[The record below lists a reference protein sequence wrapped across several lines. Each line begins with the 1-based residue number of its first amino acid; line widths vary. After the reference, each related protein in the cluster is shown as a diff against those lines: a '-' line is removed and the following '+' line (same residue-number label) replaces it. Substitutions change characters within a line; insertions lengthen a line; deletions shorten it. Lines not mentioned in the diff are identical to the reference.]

1 MPVTV
6 LPNWVDLVVLTILFI
21 KSYRGFYGGVLT
33 EFFKLIGLVSV
44 IAATVNYASV
54 VTEWLSPW
62 LVFGPVVSALIVFW
76 LIFLGG
82 YFLVYRLL
90 SLVSKL
96 VKWERLHWTTQVIGL
111 VFGALQGLCWA
122 GLILLILTTSGFV
135 YLQESVEPRSLLGS
149 RLLPITRESVQRI
162 SERFPGA
169 QHRLKTLVPP
179 IRGVRPQSGNS
190 RIFERGV

>member
-6 LPNWVDLVVLTILFI
+6 LPNWVDLIILTILFI
-21 KSYRGFYGGVLT
+21 RSYRGFYGGVLT

-44 IAATVNYASV
+44 TAATVNYASV

-82 YFLVYRLL
+82 CFLVYRLL

-96 VKWERLHWTTQVIGL
+96 VKWERLHWTTQIIGL

-135 YLQESVEPRSLLGS
+135 YLQESVEQRALLGS

-169 QHRLKTLVPP
+169 QHRLQTLVPP
-179 IRGVRPQSGNS
+179 IRSVN
-190 RIFERGV
+190 